1 MNTIRLYKFKDSI
14 TRKIPFLNKE
24 SNLDILD
31 DPRQITMVDIQI
43 VTEYVINISSAF
55 IYEDLSYK
63 ELIHLCSSAK
73 QTIEHYFIKN
83 NNGYDLI

>member
-1 MNTIRLYKFKDSI
+1 MI
-14 TRKIPFLNKE
+14 E
-24 SNLDILD
+24 
-31 DPRQITMVDIQI
+31 IQI

-83 NNGYDLI
+83 NNDYDLI